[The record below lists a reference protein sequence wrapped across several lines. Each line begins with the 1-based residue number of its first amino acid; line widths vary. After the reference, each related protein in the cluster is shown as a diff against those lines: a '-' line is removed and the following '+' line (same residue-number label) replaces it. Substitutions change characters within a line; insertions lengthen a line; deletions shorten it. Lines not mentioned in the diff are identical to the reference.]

1 MKKSEC
7 CPTRFFNGCRTRH
20 SSLAVSFKKVSAEC
34 PLPRGYFS
42 AYFIRIQIY
51 TCSLSWFFCL
61 ISNSLVFQIYALT
74 KSMIFLLSFYIKNNF
89 KSTVPQNPSFICLLG
104 FKSTLHPKPWFFFC
118 LIHKK
123 PNQHLFISMV
133 FLPYQFFLSISNLH
147 FIQTHDFFA

>member
-1 MKKSEC
+1 M
-7 CPTRFFNGCRTRH
+7 
-20 SSLAVSFKKVSAEC
+20 
-34 PLPRGYFS
+34 
-42 AYFIRIQIY
+42 RILIY
-51 TCSLSWFFCL
+51 TCTFPLFFCL
-61 ISNSLVFQIYALT
+61 ISNSLVSQIYTLP
-74 KSMIFLLSFYIKNNF
+74 KSMILVLSFYIHSNNF
-89 KSTVPQNPSFICLLG
+89 KSTVPQNPSFFCLLVFQIYTSSKPMIFLLSFYSSQYNFKSTVHPNLSFICLLG

>member
-1 MKKSEC
+1 M
-7 CPTRFFNGCRTRH
+7 
-20 SSLAVSFKKVSAEC
+20 
-34 PLPRGYFS
+34 
-42 AYFIRIQIY
+42 RIQIY

-61 ISNSLVFQIYALT
+61 ISNSLVFQIYALS

-89 KSTVPQNPSFICLLG
+89 KSTVPQNPSFFCLLVFKIYTSSKPMIFLLSFYSSQYNFKSTVHPNLSFICLLG

-123 PNQHLFISMV
+123 LNLHLFISMI
-133 FLPYQFFLSISNLH
+133 FLPYQLFFSISNLH